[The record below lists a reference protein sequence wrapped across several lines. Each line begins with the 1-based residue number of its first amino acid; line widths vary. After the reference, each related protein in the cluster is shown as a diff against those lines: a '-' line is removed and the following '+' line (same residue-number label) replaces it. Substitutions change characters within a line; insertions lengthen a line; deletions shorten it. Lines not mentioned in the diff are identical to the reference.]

1 MKRIKHLSMAAVM
14 TLILAFT
21 TPAGEIHTGVLPPP
35 PPPPPTESA
44 VSDFH
49 ESTSTLSSSQS
60 DLVPSTLDAEI
71 LLIFLQ
77 MFSVY

>member
-14 TLILAFT
+14 TLILALT

-35 PPPPPTESA
+35 PPPPTESS
-44 VSDFH
+44 VSAFPDG
-49 ESTSTLSSSQS
+49 TSTLSSSQS
-60 DLVPSTLDAEI
+60 DLEPSTLDAEI